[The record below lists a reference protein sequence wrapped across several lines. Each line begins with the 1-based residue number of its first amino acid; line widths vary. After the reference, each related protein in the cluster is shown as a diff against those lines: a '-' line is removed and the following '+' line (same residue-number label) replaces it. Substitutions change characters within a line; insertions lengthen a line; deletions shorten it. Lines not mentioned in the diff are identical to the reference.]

1 MNRPPLHALPDD
13 WREALAGH
21 VEPEAFGAVLDFVRD
36 ERARGEV
43 YPPADE
49 VFAALELCP
58 FAEVRVVILGQDPYH
73 GPGQAHGLAFSVRP
87 GVPLPP
93 SLRNLFK
100 EREDDLGLA
109 VPDHGELT
117 AWARQGMLLLNTV
130 LTVRRGEA
138 NAHRG
143 RGWEP
148 FTDAVIDAVAGASRP
163 VVFVLWGAA
172 AQKKA
177 RRIDAARHRVV
188 RGPHP
193 SPLSAYRGF
202 FGSRPF
208 STVNA
213 ALDELGHPPV
223 DWRT

>member
-1 MNRPPLHALPDD
+1 MNRTPLHALPDD
-13 WREALAGH
+13 WRDALASLVDPEAL
-21 VEPEAFGAVLDFVRD
+21 GAVLDFVRD

-43 YPPADE
+43 YPAADD

-73 GPGQAHGLAFSVRP
+73 GPGQAHGLAFSVRS

-109 VPDHGELT
+109 PPEHGELT
-117 AWARQGMLLLNTV
+117 AWARQGVLLLNTV

-143 RGWEP
+143 RGWER

-177 RRIDAARHRVV
+177 QRIDAGRHRIV
-188 RGPHP
+188 RAPHP

-223 DWRT
+223 DWQT